1 MPSGERSC
9 GRVFELFLASLLAS
23 LACLAGLTRKG
34 GASYKNLMNLAAR
47 PWIAAVILSLLAL
60 SPEAAH
66 AGMTDAEVKEF
77 ESYKAQAQKGDCVS
91 QFNLGACY
99 ANGYGVAKDDV
110 QAVSWWRKAAEQ
122 GDAKAQF
129 NLGICYSS
137 GCGVAKDDVQAV
149 SWWRKAAE
157 QGIAEAQFNMGFRYS
172 SGCGVAK
179 DDVQAVSWFRKAAE
193 QGLAQAQYSLGNV
206 YAKGKG
212 VAKDSVEAYAYLNL
226 AGITLEAARENLSIL
241 EKAISRDEIVAGQQR
256 TKQLQKEIEA
266 KMAANKA
273 GK

>member
-1 MPSGERSC
+1 
-9 GRVFELFLASLLAS
+9 
-23 LACLAGLTRKG
+23 
-34 GASYKNLMNLAAR
+34 MNLAAR
-47 PWIAAVILSLLAL
+47 SWIVAVILSFLAL
-60 SPEAAH
+60 SPAEAR

-77 ESYKAQAQKGDCVS
+77 ERYKAQAQKGDCVS

-129 NLGICYSS
+129 NLGVC
-137 GCGVAKDDVQAV
+137 
-149 SWWRKAAE
+149 
-157 QGIAEAQFNMGFRYS
+157 YS

-226 AGITLEAARENLSIL
+226 AGITLEAARQNLSIL

-256 TKQLQKEIEA
+256 TKELQKEIEA
-266 KMAANKA
+266 KMAAKKA